1 MDLPQ
6 GRVRQGREQETVYES
21 LNFGASKH
29 LNLEA
34 DDTSVW
40 DAQALLL
47 SENVAFS
54 KGKI

>member
-47 SENVAFS
+47 SENVTFS

>member
-6 GRVRQGREQETVYES
+6 GRVRQGREPEIVYES
-21 LNFGASKH
+21 LNFGASKR

-54 KGKI
+54 EGKI